1 MAASPWDRA
10 KKNALR
16 FDLARFVWW
25 LGVIASP
32 LTCVPQ
38 PALPSITMRW
48 NYDPTN
54 PPAAFTLLWGTNTIP
69 AGTNLTATAS
79 NAPPGSHTFKAAALN
94 AAGGATSAPVVVR
107 VVRVNLETAPSPTGP
122 WAGRVSIYEVFT
134 VGPTN
139 GFLRARL
146 DVQ

>member
-1 MAASPWDRA
+1 MAWDY
-10 KKNALR
+10 
-16 FDLARFVWW
+16 
-25 LGVIASP
+25 
-32 LTCVPQ
+32 
-38 PALPSITMRW
+38 PS
-48 NYDPTN
+48 TN
-54 PPAAFTLLWGTNTIP
+54 PPASFLLLWGTNAIP
-69 AGTNLTATAS
+69 AGTNTTATAS
-79 NAPPGSHTFKAAALN
+79 NVPPGTHTFQAAALN

-122 WAGRVSIYEVFT
+122 WAGKVSIYELFT